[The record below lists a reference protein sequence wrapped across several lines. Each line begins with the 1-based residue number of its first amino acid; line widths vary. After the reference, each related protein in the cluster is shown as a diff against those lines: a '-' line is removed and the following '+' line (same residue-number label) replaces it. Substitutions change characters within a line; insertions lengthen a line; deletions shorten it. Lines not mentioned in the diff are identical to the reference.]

1 MDCPSPVY
9 SLQPGQSPV
18 DQGTRQHQQHQHQQS
33 PYMAKRLGT
42 SPSVSPDTFGDDFFF
57 CDPCPSSSVENWTE
71 SSPDSVL
78 SNWGLGSS
86 YESTLS
92 PLFSPQKV
100 PLSGSLFDADHH
112 QYRLPQ
118 DTADVSCSTTTTT
131 GPATDSVK
139 IEQHSPL
146 ETSIDPFFDWTY
158 DGDFNLS
165 YNFETYYPPSSSS
178 EIPVSPPPQYETL
191 APTKTETK
199 STVIPPLSPP
209 VFSNPSPITTV
220 KAEPQPDRADSR
232 SSSSVSAPQDTSDLP
247 YSKLIYLAL
256 LSAIDRKL
264 PLQGIYRWFE
274 QNTNKGK
281 EGSKGWQNSIRHN
294 LSMNAVCL
302 SPPLFRKKNT
312 NLTKPPQSFM
322 PSREESPNGKRAVN
336 YWRLTEDAIKR
347 GGIHPTTRY
356 RKQANQRKG
365 LGSEAP
371 TPQRQRSGARGGKAT
386 KITARN
392 RGHANADELSPAS
405 AAARYHS
412 AAATAAAQRQRQR
425 QRQRQYYQQQAQQ
438 QQRPILPQLK
448 LEQAQE
454 QHQHG
459 LQQRHQ
465 QQQQQP
471 PNELYYYQRYT
482 PCPTTAL
489 PGYSEP
495 APAASIDGFDL
506 SNLVGRADPP
516 RDIPVTSDM
525 GGSESLPLELGV
537 LCGMSYST
545 YDSPNRFFQD
555 EQLPNGLPGGGWT
568 S

>member
-1 MDCPSPVY
+1 
-9 SLQPGQSPV
+9 
-18 DQGTRQHQQHQHQQS
+18 
-33 PYMAKRLGT
+33 MAKRSGS
-42 SPSVSPDTFGDDFFF
+42 SPSVSSGIFEDDFFF
-57 CDPCPSSSVENWTE
+57 CDPCPSSVENWTE

-86 YESTLS
+86 HESTLS
-92 PLFSPQKV
+92 PLFSPQRV
-100 PLSGSLFDADHH
+100 PLSGSLFDADHR

-131 GPATDSVK
+131 GPATDSIKV
-139 IEQHSPL
+139 EQHSPL
-146 ETSIDPFFDWTY
+146 ETSLDPFFDWTY
-158 DGDFNLS
+158 DGDFNIS

-178 EIPVSPPPQYETL
+178 EIPASPSPQYETL
-191 APTKTETK
+191 APTKAETK
-199 STVIPPLSPP
+199 SAVSPPLSPP
-209 VFSNPSPITTV
+209 AFSNPSPITTV
-220 KAEPQPDRADSR
+220 KAEPQLDRADSR
-232 SSSSVSAPQDTSDLP
+232 SSSSVSAPLDTADLP

-256 LSAIDRKL
+256 LSAKDRKL

-274 QNTNKGK
+274 LNTTKGN
-281 EGSKGWQNSIRHN
+281 EGSRGWQNSIRHN
-294 LSMNAVCL
+294 LSMNA
-302 SPPLFRKKNT
+302 
-312 NLTKPPQSFM
+312 SFM

-371 TPQRQRSGARGGKAT
+371 APQRQRSGARGGKAT

-392 RGHANADELSPAS
+392 RGHTNADELSLAS

-412 AAATAAAQRQRQR
+412 AAATAAAQRQRQ
-425 QRQRQYYQQQAQQ
+425 YYQKQAQQ

-448 LEQAQE
+448 LEQEQE

-489 PGYSEP
+489 PGYSE
-495 APAASIDGFDL
+495 ATPAASIDGFDL

-516 RDIPVTSDM
+516 RDTPVISDM
-525 GGSESLPLELGV
+525 GGSESLLLELGA

-545 YDSPNRFFQD
+545 YNSPNRFFQD
-555 EQLPNGLPGGGWT
+555 GQLPNGLPGGGWT